1 MLALGAIKS
10 VTKGTNGGKGPVM
23 FVEYFLCNEEWSQ
36 PSAACLLSPGWE
48 GKGQA
53 EISHLNLS
61 LGLIMC

>member
-1 MLALGAIKS
+1 
-10 VTKGTNGGKGPVM
+10 M
-23 FVEYFLCNEEWSQ
+23 FVEYFLCHKEWSQ